1 MAFKHG
7 SSATL
12 TMAGSALTGYAN
24 NVTLSNTADTAETT
38 VFGLANKTYIAG
50 LRDATM
56 SFDGFYDPTSSTGS
70 MAIVEAAMAGGTA
83 VAMVYKPGGTATGQL
98 SYTFNGIVTG
108 YDLGSNLDGAVTVS
122 GSIQVSGAITIATL

>member
-1 MAFKHG
+1 MSFKHG

-50 LRDATM
+50 LRDATV

-70 MAIVEAAMAGGTA
+70 VAIVEAAMAGGTP

-98 SYTFNGIVTG
+98 SFTFNAIVTG
-108 YDLGSNLDGAVTVS
+108 YDTGSSLDGAVTVS
-122 GSIQVSGAITIATL
+122 GSAQVTGAITVATL